1 MIGEHYV
8 ALIVVIGFVIVMLI
22 PMLKWWRQQK

>member
-22 PMLKWWRQQK
+22 PMRKWWKQQK